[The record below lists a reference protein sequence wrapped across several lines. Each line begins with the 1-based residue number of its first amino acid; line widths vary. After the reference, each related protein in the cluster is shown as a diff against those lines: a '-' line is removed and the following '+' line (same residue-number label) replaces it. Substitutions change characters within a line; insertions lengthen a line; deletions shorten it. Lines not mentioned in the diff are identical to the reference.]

1 MNFNKLSKYF
11 SGKLP
16 NSEKMNISEFVK
28 VLGNLDIEG
37 DFISEY
43 GTKFGSVKTDYDNLF
58 QAIYNSDDGKNKI
71 YRILKTFELSKSF
84 LETIDYSKE
93 VIFENEEK
101 TTSKELFDI
110 ELVEKFLVKA
120 TEDEFARYLMIPL
133 MEEMGF
139 KQLSFYGKVTEKDY
153 GLDMYPVLF
162 ETPFGDHQILGIQ
175 FKKTNIGHGSTN
187 TEWKNLKSELEDA
200 FDHNG
205 EHTSLNGSK
214 IKIDGIITI
223 TSGKKTSLK
232 LDSDLNEKFKGN
244 YVRIYD
250 IEDIIKWC
258 QKFQLPINLKSTL
271 ESIYKR

>member
-11 SGKLP
+11 SWKLP

-28 VLGNLDIEG
+28 VLWNLDIEW

-43 GTKFGSVKTDYDNLF
+43 WTKFWSVKTDYDNLF

-133 MEEMGF
+133 MEEMWF

-153 GLDMYPVLF
+153 WLDMYPVLF
-162 ETPFGDHQILGIQ
+162 ETPFWDHQILWIQ
-175 FKKTNIGHGSTN
+175 FKKTNIGHWSTN

-200 FDHNG
+200 FDHNW
-205 EHTSLNGSK
+205 EHTSLNWSK
-214 IKIDGIITI
+214 IKIDWIITI
-223 TSGKKTSLK
+223 TSWKKTSLK